1 MKLNTLVPASATKP
15 YDMKELIL
23 SVADEGNFF
32 KIQEHLPETS

>member
-1 MKLNTLVPASATKP
+1 
-15 YDMKELIL
+15 MKELIL